1 MKIGVTQIERSR
13 LSIDGPQSRRR
24 RHRRRRRRRRH
35 RCCLMRKKECGDGR
49 LRHQETIKLN

>member
-24 RHRRRRRRRRH
+24 RHRRRRH